1 MTSEK
6 AALVDDVEAGGRG
19 GGDATFGMT
28 VITLMK
34 ICVGTGVLAVPHAFS
49 GAGVVP
55 GFGML
60 FALLCWNDWSANRL
74 LACRDLLSDD
84 ERRRCEAPGGESP
97 LGALARFVAGPRVA
111 TAGAGVD
118 TFAAACLALP
128 LSLVDDIGALAYAGA
143 AGLCA
148 IFVSF
153 ACIVTYGVEERTAV
167 GWAQAD
173 GFTWMTPT
181 SVSALASGFGVL
193 AFCFGVA
200 PLALQLEA
208 SMAEPRRFAAPSG
221 TRWASRS
228 RLRGDGRGR
237 GVSTTAS
244 CAPDGVAGNVLDD
257 LPRGAV
263 GRRRRGA
270 GRDVRGL
277 RLRRP
282 SAS

>member
-1 MTSEK
+1 MQRHKLVRGGNKASSSRLPRRFVTCNHDQRK

-84 ERRRCEAPGGESP
+84 ERRRFEAPGGEVAAGR
-97 LGALARFVAGPRVA
+97 LALVAGPRVA
-111 TAGAGVD
+111 TSVEVCLCVLMFGVATAYFVALHD
-118 TFAAACLALP
+118 FLAATPLGPALRWRWRRHAAAACLALP

-148 IFVSF
+148 IFVSSR
-153 ACIVTYGVEERTAV
+153 ASSPTAWKN
-167 GWAQAD
+167 GRPWA
-173 GFTWMTPT
+173 
-181 SVSALASGFGVL
+181 
-193 AFCFGVA
+193 
-200 PLALQLEA
+200 
-208 SMAEPRRFAAPSG
+208 
-221 TRWASRS
+221 
-228 RLRGDGRGR
+228 
-237 GVSTTAS
+237 
-244 CAPDGVAGNVLDD
+244 
-257 LPRGAV
+257 
-263 GRRRRGA
+263 GRRRTASRG
-270 GRDVRGL
+270 
-277 RLRRP
+277 
-282 SAS
+282 